1 MKAVPT
7 PGRRR
12 TIAMR
17 ITLREN
23 GLILDILVT
32 SDGDVRLLNLSPKEL
47 PDPEDSRWFRLLELQ
62 LSGQNQ
68 DDNCGSKHTGTQ
80 PGSLLRYAAAI
91 TGSLVLVTG
100 LAFATIHLVRS
111 GSAPSADKSRTTAT
125 APDSSRRTV
134 PQTLPIKVAPAK
146 HAPVIFQNVT
156 LESILQQVSKTY
168 GCQVTYRNDAARNIR
183 LYLQWDEKDS
193 LDDFIGKIN
202 HFEKVHISRSENT
215 LTVE

>member
-1 MKAVPT
+1 MMKQEEDNKLETFLRMQEHPEDYSDEDILRMLADDDIQKFYRTMQESEVAMNATDAAAEKSTNEESAPQLLT
-7 PGRRR
+7 APLRPGR
-12 TIAMR
+12 
-17 ITLREN
+17 
-23 GLILDILVT
+23 
-32 SDGDVRLLNLSPKEL
+32 
-47 PDPEDSRWFRLLELQ
+47 
-62 LSGQNQ
+62 
-68 DDNCGSKHTGTQ
+68 
-80 PGSLLRYAAAI
+80 SLLRYAAAI

>member
-1 MKAVPT
+1 MMKQEENNKLETFLRMQEHPEDYSDEDILRMLADDDIQKFYRTMQESEVAMNATDAAAEQSTDEESAPQPFT
-7 PGRRR
+7 TPHRPGR
-12 TIAMR
+12 
-17 ITLREN
+17 
-23 GLILDILVT
+23 
-32 SDGDVRLLNLSPKEL
+32 
-47 PDPEDSRWFRLLELQ
+47 
-62 LSGQNQ
+62 
-68 DDNCGSKHTGTQ
+68 
-80 PGSLLRYAAAI
+80 SLLRYAAAI

-111 GSAPSADKSRTTAT
+111 GSAPSADKNRTTAT
-125 APDSSRRTV
+125 APDSSRRAV

-156 LESILQQVSKTY
+156 LESILQQVSKAY